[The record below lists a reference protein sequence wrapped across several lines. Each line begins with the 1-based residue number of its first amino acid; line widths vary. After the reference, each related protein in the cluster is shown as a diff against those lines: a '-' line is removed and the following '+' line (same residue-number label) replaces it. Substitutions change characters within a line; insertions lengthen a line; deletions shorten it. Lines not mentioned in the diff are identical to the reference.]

1 MSNKPKYFLVFKIL
15 GFLGIGAAV
24 AGLVLII
31 TGFGDFESNN
41 FMIGSI
47 LMPLALVL
55 AISLLVAGFR
65 PEIAKMSIESKK
77 YIQQQNQQ
85 SLTDIADTNAEIYDD
100 AITHT
105 AGAIKKGLTEDKM
118 YCKHCGAMIDS
129 DSKFCSKC
137 GKEQ

>member
-1 MSNKPKYFLVFKIL
+1 
-15 GFLGIGAAV
+15 
-24 AGLVLII
+24 
-31 TGFGDFESNN
+31 
-41 FMIGSI
+41 
-47 LMPLALVL
+47 MPLALVL

>member
-15 GFLGIGAAV
+15 GFLGIAV
-24 AGLVLII
+24 MVVGIVLAI
-31 TGFGDFESNN
+31 TGFDDLESNN
-41 FMIGSI
+41 FLIGGILVSVGIIPSVMFLMI
-47 LMPLALVL
+47 
-55 AISLLVAGFR
+55 GFR

>member
-1 MSNKPKYFLVFKIL
+1 MSNKPKHFLIFKIL
-15 GFLGIGAAV
+15 GFLGIGAAI

-55 AISLLVAGFR
+55 AISLLMAGFR

>member
-1 MSNKPKYFLVFKIL
+1 MSNKPKHFLIFKIL
-15 GFLGIGAAV
+15 GFLGIGAAI

-118 YCKHCGAMIDS
+118 YCKYCGAMIDS